1 MLLNYNKYKF
11 NLHYLSKCRATGTKG
26 TKIGSLWI
34 IKCMVTK
41 TAYWYTL
48 TLNLSSLVVA
58 DCLCEDTTLDNIW
71 TTECLV
77 RIAIWVFLISV
88 LCQSFC
94 DTRTYTQS
102 LSPSLLIVCIICL
115 PIKPE
120 WANNE
125 GMKNGCINSHSH

>member
-26 TKIGSLWI
+26 TKIGSHWI

-58 DCLCEDTTLDNIW
+58 DCLCVDTTLDNIW
-71 TTECLV
+71 HRVSCQNRYMGVSHLS
-77 RIAIWVFLISV
+77 FLSV
-88 LCQSFC
+88 
-94 DTRTYTQS
+94 
-102 LSPSLLIVCIICL
+102 V
-115 PIKPE
+115 
-120 WANNE
+120 
-125 GMKNGCINSHSH
+125 